1 MPYPLA
7 IAAAAAVFAAQL
19 LLCLRVMRDV
29 GLVAAVL
36 NGTALSIRMLHREGK
51 ADLDAHPL
59 VMHLRKLRQKYSEG
73 R

>member
-1 MPYPLA
+1 MHPA
-7 IAAAAAVFAAQL
+7 KL

-29 GLVAAVL
+29 GLVA
-36 NGTALSIRMLHREGK
+36 GALSDTLLSVHVLQREGK

-59 VMHLRKLRQKYSEG
+59 VIRLRQLRQKYSEG